1 MSRSVATRAEIGRNP
16 CRNRSISGSRSVVPV
31 RGAMSRGWGSY
42 ESGRTAAGRLCRCS
56 RGPGVVGVAH
66 SHALGVG
73 GNRGIM
79 RNSNVGSGH
88 GPVPMCVDPPDRTW
102 EPDHHRRRSLEKP
115 VIPTKNSPRP
125 AEAPDSHVQH
135 RRQPHPPRP
144 TLRSVR
150 LNPTHPTSRRARRAR
165 ERKPHAAPQN
175 RQRKADPRNRT
186 DLDAGYDRS
195 QAGTGPI
202 SMRNSTDLGAEVDRS
217 RAGVRPISRR
227 KRTDL
232 AAEVDRF
239 RCGVR
244 PISARRGGRPY
255 GRMCS

>member
-1 MSRSVATRAEIGRNP
+1 MVSGGVVFGVGGR
-16 CRNRSISGSRSVVPV
+16 V
-31 RGAMSRGWGSY
+31 RWAGWPWGWLCQCPRGL
-42 ESGRTAAGRLCRCS
+42 RV
-56 RGPGVVGVAH
+56 PGVVGVAH
-66 SHALGVG
+66 SRALGVG

-125 AEAPDSHVQH
+125 AEAPASHVQH

-175 RQRKADPRNRT
+175 RQRTADPRNRT
-186 DLDAGYDRS
+186 DLGTGYDRS

-202 SMRNSTDLGAEVDRS
+202 SMRNSTDLATENDRS
-217 RAGVRPISRR
+217 RHGVRPISTRST
-227 KRTDL
+227 TDL
-232 AAEVDRF
+232 DTGCDR
-239 RCGVR
+239 
-244 PISARRGGRPY
+244 SRRGCQAAYVIPRRRPSHSIWSAIATDHVAQV
-255 GRMCS
+255 CLPA